1 VLVVVLVVRRVAAS
15 VVHVVDVITVRDRD
29 VPAAFAMDMVVVLV
43 HHVTG
48 WLTFVVVIL
57 VSPMKVAVVRVV
69 DVITVGDRDVAA
81 SVAVHM
87 VVLDVGIV
95 GLGCAGH
102 HLSPPYS
109 NVTHKLLT
117 YTGLVRPGGHHSISR
132 CRSIEGVSDS

>member
-15 VVHVVDVITVRDRD
+15 VVHVVDVIAVRDRD
-29 VPAAFAMDMVVVLV
+29 MPAARAMDMVVVVLM
-43 HHVTG
+43 HQVTR

-57 VSPMKVAVVRVV
+57 VAPMKVAVVRVV
-69 DVITVGDRDVAA
+69 DVISVWDRDVAA

-87 VVLDVGIV
+87 IVLDVGIV

-132 CRSIEGVSDS
+132 